1 MKVSHL
7 RDGGLLISSALAQ
20 LINNGVKIIP
30 PKAGKPRKLE
40 SENLKLLLMREP
52 SAFFLVDYV

>member
-1 MKVSHL
+1 MSTKLKGIIRIAVDPIVEFQDRIKVSHL

-30 PKAGKPRKLE
+30 PNIGG
-40 SENLKLLLMREP
+40 
-52 SAFFLVDYV
+52 